1 MLEMDFFCRRKQKQ
15 TFAKKIHITTQ
26 GTFSTRGFGRGGGVL
41 SSPSAVAWMIRNCWS
56 SSADTRCASLV
67 ICVCGGQEDRVSC
80 GAMAREQ
87 VGVGDMDGGVKGNGG
102 KCQALESW
110 AAYIMR
116 KQQFP

>member
-15 TFAKKIHITTQ
+15 TFAKKFT
-26 GTFSTRGFGRGGGVL
+26 SPPRGPSALGVLGVGGGAL

-80 GAMAREQ
+80 GAMDREQ
-87 VGVGDMDGGVKGNGG
+87 VGVGDIDGGVKGNGG

-110 AAYIMR
+110 AAYVMR
-116 KQQFP
+116 KEQFP